1 MKEHSTSYKVR
12 VADAGA
18 DGKLKLPS
26 LLQMLQEAA
35 TEHAEILGVDFRSLR
50 EIGLGWALSK
60 IYVDIKKLPEWGE
73 RVWIKTW
80 ASDRV
85 KIATYREFEA
95 KNRDGTELF
104 TARSQWLLFDFEKR
118 RLARMDR
125 IEDFPRNPDAHAN
138 SYDLSEHLK
147 APSENA
153 PYTSARA
160 AGVCDIDLNGHVNN
174 SVYMAWAL
182 DALPDMLNLAPQSF
196 CINFLEEVRP
206 HAEVLSVCEIADET
220 SLHRILSKQTQREC
234 ARINIQWQA
243 LNNLDS

>member
-95 KNRDGTELF
+95 KSRDGTELF

-147 APSENA
+147 SPSENA
-153 PYTSARA
+153 PYTTARA
-160 AGVCDIDLNGHVNN
+160 AGICDIDLNGHVNN

-182 DALPDMLNLAPQSF
+182 DALPDIPYLAPQSLHQF
-196 CINFLEEVRP
+196 FGGSKAARRSTVGMRDCRRNFATPHTLQADAAGVRKDKY
-206 HAEVLSVCEIADET
+206 SVA
-220 SLHRILSKQTQREC
+220 SSQ
-234 ARINIQWQA
+234 
-243 LNNLDS
+243 

>member
-26 LLQMLQEAA
+26 MLQMLQEAA

-95 KNRDGTELF
+95 KSRNRTIYR
-104 TARSQWLLFDFEKR
+104 A
-118 RLARMDR
+118 LAM
-125 IEDFPRNPDAHAN
+125 
-138 SYDLSEHLK
+138 
-147 APSENA
+147 
-153 PYTSARA
+153 A
-160 AGVCDIDLNGHVNN
+160 A
-174 SVYMAWAL
+174 
-182 DALPDMLNLAPQSF
+182 F
-196 CINFLEEVRP
+196 
-206 HAEVLSVCEIADET
+206 
-220 SLHRILSKQTQREC
+220 
-234 ARINIQWQA
+234 
-243 LNNLDS
+243 